1 MKTRFILITLFAFF
15 YNEINASIT
24 ISFPNNNGT
33 GTFNNGQ
40 TYVCRTDPNNN
51 FLLNIEI
58 VSPISNGG
66 TSDLRYKI
74 VINNDVYHNGR
85 YNNVPNN
92 GSTTNIVFTM
102 DANTFLNSGNFSI
115 EAEWL
120 TNPNVINENSN
131 IIYYIVKG
139 IELKLENSDNDG
151 MILFG
156 KCFPKG
162 YIKAIANVCPGTATN
177 YAIEVQEIDFATGA
191 NIGNVAFKNL
201 NSAEVVNINAGI
213 FSLEDYVLAC
223 SNCNFNLTNN
233 KRYRLQIIVNNNN
246 GLWME
251 KTLRFTYK
259 TTKSEVFI
267 RDHHNQSGTIPGVLK
282 RQDNG
287 YEPNLMNVNV
297 FRSPDLWNST
307 TFTSGPIT
315 TSRNDNRGLQLHED
329 PEYNVGLNYIY
340 TKINM
345 MGCENNSNT
354 NLRLFWTRAR
364 LGELWSRHWLY
375 NLSNNATLS
384 GYPMGSEITILS
396 PSINNPY
403 SNASNPIN
411 SGTYSYNQS
420 VILPPVSWYPP
431 DPGQFN
437 PSNGSMTGNNEPVI
451 CLLARLQEK
460 NSAYDPIIWEPNS
473 VNQNVEPYVRN
484 NNNVATRNT
493 ALVEGPNPNSGVGIN
508 WNTTNFYT
516 VVANNPS
523 GAPTTICLNN
533 ISPIL
538 SNDDNLLNYGEIE
551 IGFTSGIWNN
561 WINNGMNGFGFTV
574 VEPYVISVT
583 DPDRMCI
590 ENIFIGNNMNEQ
602 IGVRMNWDL
611 GVNYNA
617 DSLYFLYAME
627 QVQYANF
634 PTFHGSDVIFEF
646 PAFYEQ
652 TSALGSTILRSADVN
667 TGNSVVEKDKKSKKE
682 EDLKSKKEDKKYK
695 GKNKGLVEE
704 TVNDFN
710 FQLYPN
716 PSNSFSTLTIFN
728 VENSQIENLKIVDVS
743 GKELSV
749 QLDLNYRFNT
759 AIATINTIE
768 LSEGIYFISWLQK
781 GELKSVKLSV
791 LH

>member
-1 MKTRFILITLFAFF
+1 MKIRFFLLLVIVFIINNL
-15 YNEINASIT
+15 NASIN

-33 GTFNNGQ
+33 GVLNNGL
-40 TYVCRTDPNNN
+40 TYVCRTDPSNN
-51 FLLNIEI
+51 FLLSINI
-58 VSPISNGG
+58 VSPFSNGG
-66 TSDLRYKI
+66 STDLRYRI
-74 VINNDVYHNGR
+74 VVNNDVYHNGR
-85 YNNVPNN
+85 YNGVPNN
-92 GSTTNIVFTM
+92 GTSTNITFTM

-115 EAEWL
+115 EADWL
-120 TNPNVINENSN
+120 GMPSIINENSN

-156 KCFPKG
+156 NCFPKG
-162 YIKAIANVCPGTATN
+162 YIKAVANVCPGTMAN

-191 NIGNVAFKNL
+191 NVGNVAFKNL

-213 FSLEDYVLAC
+213 FSLEDYILAC
-223 SNCNFNLTNN
+223 PTCNFSLTNN
-233 KRYRLQIIVNNNN
+233 RRYRLQIIVNNNN

-267 RDHHNQSGTIPGVLK
+267 RDHHNQSAITPGVLK

-307 TFTSGPIT
+307 TFTSGPIV

-340 TKINM
+340 TKVNM

-375 NLSNNATLS
+375 NLSNNATAS
-384 GYPMGSEITILS
+384 GYPMGSEITLLS
-396 PSINNPY
+396 PSVNTPY
-403 SNASNPIN
+403 SNASSPIN
-411 SGTYSYNQS
+411 SGSYSYNQS
-420 VILPPVSWYPP
+420 VILPPVAWYPP
-431 DPGQFN
+431 NPSQYN

-460 NSAYDPIIWEPNS
+460 NSSYDPIIWEPNS
-473 VNQNVEPYVRN
+473 VNQNIEPYVRN

-508 WNTTNFYT
+508 WNTTNYYT

-523 GAPTTICLNN
+523 GAPTTICLTN

-561 WINNGMNGFGFTV
+561 WISNGMNGFGFSV

-583 DPDRMCI
+583 DPDRMCL

-617 DSLYFLYAME
+617 DSLYFLYALE
-627 QVQYANF
+627 QVQYGNF
-634 PTFHGSDVIFEF
+634 PYFHGSDVVFEF

-652 TSALGSTILRSADVN
+652 SSALGSTILRSAELN
-667 TGNSVVEKDKKSKKE
+667 TGSVVDKDKKTKKE
-682 EDLKSKKEDKKYK
+682 EDLKKKKDEKNKK
-695 GKNKGLVEE
+695 GKNKGIVDEVISE
-704 TVNDFN
+704 TSY
-710 FQLYPN
+710 QLFPN
-716 PSNSFSTLTIFN
+716 PSNSSSTLTIFN
-728 VENSQIENLKIVDVS
+728 VEDSQIQELKLFDVS
-743 GKELSV
+743 GKEITV
-749 QLDLNYRFNT
+749 QIDLNYRFNT
-759 AIATINTIE
+759 ALATVNTIE
-768 LSEGIYFISWLQK
+768 LSEGIYFIKWLQN